1 MMYALTIV
9 PFLLLAPQEDPVR
22 GDVLRAVDPALT
34 TVDETASQ
42 DRRIRIID
50 VADLTG
56 ADRLDALRKAVEN
69 DLLDE
74 EVRYA
79 ALERYLDLIETGE
92 MDRRVQSLVE
102 AIETFCVPNTAGL
115 RIGIPSPGVLIVAAS
130 ESVHTWIDQFLA
142 SMRRFDGQI
151 LIAIEIFKVDAGT
164 AASVWEGRT
173 GVLLDEAHLGDLI
186 VTLKGAA
193 ERVNAPKVLTNPAQ
207 HASLVMGEQIA
218 YIKDFEFTV
227 LPGRDVEIADPV
239 IDVIQTGTSIDVIA
253 VPVGDGRLAVE
264 IEFAEAT
271 AETPFREFTTTLG
284 RAISP
289 VTVQLPEVRVAK
301 VDARFELDPG
311 SAIALSIKDPDDETK
326 DIIVVMKASRI
337 EAQRGTAAN
346 RPAAKGTD
354 QRR

>member
-9 PFLLLAPQEDPVR
+9 PFLLLAPQEDPARV
-22 GDVLRAVDPALT
+22 DVLRAIDPALT
-34 TVDETASQ
+34 AVGETAAQ
-42 DRRIRIID
+42 DRRIRILD

-56 ADRLDALRKAVEN
+56 ADRLDALREAIEN

-79 ALERYLDLIETGE
+79 ALGRYLDLIETGE
-92 MDRRVQSLVE
+92 MDTRVQGLVE

-115 RIGIPSPGVLIVAAS
+115 RIGVPSPGVLIVAAS

-142 SMRRFDGQI
+142 AMRGFDGQV

-164 AASVWEGRT
+164 AADVWGGRT
-173 GVLLDEAHLGDLI
+173 GVLLDEAHLGDLL
-186 VTLKGAA
+186 VTLEGAA
-193 ERVNAPKVLTNPAQ
+193 ERVNAPAVLTNPAQ
-207 HASLVMGEQIA
+207 HASLVVGEQIA
-218 YIKDFEFTV
+218 YVKDYEFTV

-264 IEFAEAT
+264 IQYAEAR

-284 RAISP
+284 VGNP
-289 VTVQLPEVRVAK
+289 VTVQLPELRVAK
-301 VDARFELDPG
+301 VNARFELDPG
-311 SAIALSIKDPDDETK
+311 AAIAMSVKDPDDETK

-337 EAQRGTAAN
+337 EAQRGTDGG
-346 RPAAKGTD
+346 GTD